1 MSHLTRAVV
10 SAAVLLLAGVG
21 AAAAEH
27 DRVRRA
33 FEAGE
38 VAGLGGIL
46 ARVES
51 AYEGRV
57 LAIELDERRGPG
69 RRAPW
74 VYAIRVLTPGGHVL
88 VLRVD
93 ARTMEILAVEGR
105 APARQPR

>member
-1 MSHLTRAVV
+1 MSLFTRAVV
-10 SAAVLLLAGVG
+10 SAAVLLLAGAG
-21 AAAAEH
+21 AAAEH

-57 LAIELDERRGPG
+57 LAIELDERRGPR

-74 VYAIRVLTPGGHVL
+74 VYVIRVLTPGGNVL
-88 VLRVD
+88 MLRLD

-105 APARQPR
+105 APARQAR